1 MSYRRRLKR
10 DLLGIQGVLGVSRGE
25 IDIKYSNTKEATL
38 SVWRPRYIRKD
49 GEELEILEAEA
60 RVTSQAFRAGDGS
73 FDNLTN
79 VLRLNLDYFATDELS
94 SNR

>member
-38 SVWRPRYIRKD
+38 SVWRPRYIRED